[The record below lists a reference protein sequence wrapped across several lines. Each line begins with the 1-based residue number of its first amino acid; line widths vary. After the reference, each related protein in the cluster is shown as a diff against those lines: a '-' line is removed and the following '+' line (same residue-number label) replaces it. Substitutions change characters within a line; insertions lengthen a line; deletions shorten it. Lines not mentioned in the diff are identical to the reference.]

1 MDNKT
6 QERIKADALKKYP
19 VAKHYVNGIEWGDT
33 NEHAR
38 ELYIAGATA
47 VHDRAQ
53 VLVDALEWIKTYGP
67 CDNLTV
73 KFIDK
78 QLEQWKGKEAEPE
91 PELKEPDKNYSL
103 STEEKKKL
111 LASKIE
117 ARMKE
122 AGLQRQEFADL
133 MGTQPSTITR
143 WLSGEHNFQIDT
155 LFEIEK
161 QLNVSL
167 FNY

>member
-1 MDNKT
+1 MTNE
-6 QERIKADALKKYP
+6 ERIKADAKKAYP
-19 VAKHYVNGIEWGDT
+19 VSWQYQERIG
-33 NEHAR
+33 
-38 ELYIAGATA
+38 YIAGATA
-47 VHDRAQ
+47 EHDRAQ
-53 VLVDALEWIKTYGP
+53 RGIDLLQKMVNE
-67 CDNLTV
+67 
-73 KFIDK
+73 FIGAAEMSDKDYDK
-78 QLEQWKGKEAEPE
+78 QLIKKAKAFLEQWKGKEVE
-91 PELKEPDKNYSL
+91 PELKEPNKNYNL

-111 LASKIE
+111 LANKIE

-161 QLNVSL
+161 QLNINL